1 MRRCDAGFTLLEI
14 LAALVVL
21 GVLLLALRQGVAFGV
36 AATDTQAR
44 MAAGR
49 EDLDAVTRA
58 LRHLVEAMDPGTTA
72 EPAHLDA
79 GPHAL
84 AFPTEL
90 PSAAA
95 ANLPQPSVSVALLL
109 TESGRLVL
117 RWAPRR
123 HAIPLGAPPP
133 AHEAEL
139 LRGVASLDVAYWRP
153 LPSGGAWDATW
164 SASGLPALVRLRI
177 GFPPGDAR
185 HWPDIVAAP
194 GREAPE
200 P

>member
-1 MRRCDAGFTLLEI
+1 MRRGDAGFTLIEI

-21 GVLLLALRQGVAFGV
+21 GTLLLALRQGVAFGV
-36 AATDTQAR
+36 FATDTQVRLAAR
-44 MAAGR
+44 R
-49 EDLDAVTRA
+49 EDLDTVARA
-58 LRHLVEAMDPGTTA
+58 LRHLIEAMDPGTVM
-72 EPAHLDA
+72 EPVHLDA

-90 PSAAA
+90 PTAAA
-95 ANLPQPSVSVALLL
+95 ASLPQPGVNAALLL

-123 HAIPLGAPPP
+123 HAVQLGPPP
-133 AHEAEL
+133 PLHETEL
-139 LRGVASLDVAYWRP
+139 LRGVASLDIAYWRP
-153 LPSGGAWDATW
+153 SPSGGTWDSAW
-164 SASGLPALVRLRI
+164 SAPGLPALVRLRI
-177 GFPPGDAR
+177 GFPAGDPR

-194 GREAPE
+194 GQEVPQ